1 MANSPEYQTI
11 IQLTPELTN
20 AFRGDLVNLSGEFL
34 SASFISDDNADNLQN
49 PHNSANHRAA
59 SLMGWIRNRIQL
71 EPERNY
77 RAFIDVLKRRLAV
90 HESILRRLDEKYKE
104 LGKLILHE
112 LPIILNVASN
122 EK

>member
-34 SASFISDDNADNLQN
+34 SAGFISNDNADNLQN
-49 PHNSANHRAA
+49 PHNGTNHRAA

-77 RAFIDVLKRRLAV
+77 RAFIDVLKRRLAD
-90 HESILRRLDEKYKE
+90 HKSILRCLDEKYKE

-112 LPIILNVASN
+112 FPIILNVATN